1 VGSNQDPETLHEKI
15 LEHLSDGA
23 VSGRHGGSLIRQGL
37 SEVRSLEAEAN
48 TCILGAN
55 SAE

>member
-1 VGSNQDPETLHEKI
+1 MGSNQDPETLHEKI